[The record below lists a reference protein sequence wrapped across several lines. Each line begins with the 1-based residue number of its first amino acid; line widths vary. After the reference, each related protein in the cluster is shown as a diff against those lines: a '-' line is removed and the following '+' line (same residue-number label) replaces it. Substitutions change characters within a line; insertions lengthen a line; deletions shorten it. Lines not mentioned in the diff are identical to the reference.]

1 MENSFNRTSRKVII
15 FGKKRVFDGFFKIDE
30 AELSYERSDGSMTPR
45 LKRLC
50 LERGDSVAAILFH
63 RESEQVL
70 LVKQF
75 RFPTYEKGPG
85 WIVETVA
92 GVVEDGETPEEAI
105 RREVAEETG
114 YEVARLQPIA
124 TFYVSPGGSSERIL
138 LYYAEVSEE
147 GRTGAGG
154 GAASENEDI
163 ETVAYSLIELEQA
176 MAAGEIVDA
185 KTIIGIQWLQ
195 KSVRSN

>member
-1 MENSFNRTSRKVII
+1 MENSFNRTSRKVIV

-85 WIVETVA
+85 WIVEVGA
-92 GVVEDGETPEEAI
+92 GGVEDGETREDAI

-114 YEVARLQPIA
+114 YEVARLEPIA
-124 TFYVSPGGSSERIL
+124 NFYVSPGGSSERIL

-147 GRTGAGG
+147 GRTGGGG
-154 GAASENEDI
+154 GAGSGNEHTD
-163 ETVAYSLIELEQA
+163 
-176 MAAGEIVDA
+176 
-185 KTIIGIQWLQ
+185 
-195 KSVRSN
+195 